1 MKARGAAREAYH
13 FRPRTFE
20 LASQQQQ
27 QQREQQQKIQHTFQG
42 VPTLEEAGDGFQE
55 VGRRKRPRGR
65 PPGMVA
71 GQGEAG
77 RDPRQGKLTFAVRD
91 GTGLTGGQGGAANQG
106 ATAGLVATATP
117 GTTGED
123 VGMQGA

>member
-1 MKARGAAREAYH
+1 M
-13 FRPRTFE
+13 
-20 LASQQQQ
+20 QQG
-27 QQREQQQKIQHTFQG
+27 RHTISGLGPSSSPHSNNNNNGSNNRRFSIRSR

-55 VGRRKRPRGR
+55 VGRRKRP
-65 PPGMVA
+65 PGMVA
-71 GQGEAG
+71 VQGEAVS
-77 RDPRQGKLTFAVRD
+77 DPRQGKLTFAVRD

-117 GTTGED
+117 RATGED

>member
-1 MKARGAAREAYH
+1 MD
-13 FRPRTFE
+13 
-20 LASQQQQ
+20 
-27 QQREQQQKIQHTFQG
+27 
-42 VPTLEEAGDGFQE
+42 EAGDGFQE
-55 VGRRKRPRGR
+55 AGRRKRPRGR

-71 GQGEAG
+71 VQEEAV

-91 GTGLTGGQGGAANQG
+91 GTNLTRGQGGAANRE

-117 GTTGED
+117 GATGED

>member
-1 MKARGAAREAYH
+1 MAAV
-13 FRPRTFE
+13 
-20 LASQQQQ
+20 Q
-27 QQREQQQKIQHTFQG
+27 
-42 VPTLEEAGDGFQE
+42 EEA
-55 VGRRKRPRGR
+55 V
-65 PPGMVA
+65 
-71 GQGEAG
+71 

-117 GTTGED
+117 RATGED